1 MENNML
7 FFIITTAILLV
18 VTTYFGYRTWYL
30 AGVVAEIQEQ
40 DEDNAEY
47 ISLLETTNIYMYDRI
62 KKSYEAMQQID
73 HLGAFESEDETG
85 TTFQLLKE
93 VITELKE
100 QFDAETEEK

>member
-1 MENNML
+1 
-7 FFIITTAILLV
+7 
-18 VTTYFGYRTWYL
+18 
-30 AGVVAEIQEQ
+30 
-40 DEDNAEY
+40 
-47 ISLLETTNIYMYDRI
+47 MYDRI

>member
-7 FFIITTAILLV
+7 FFIITIAILLV
-18 VTTYFGYRTWYL
+18 ATAYFGYRTWYL
-30 AGVVAEIQEQ
+30 AGVIADIQEQ

-47 ISLLETTNIYMYDRI
+47 ITLLETTNIYMYDRI
-62 KKSYEAMQQID
+62 KKSYDDMQQID
-73 HLGAFESEDETG
+73 QLGAFESEDESG

>member
-1 MENNML
+1 ML
-7 FFIITTAILLV
+7 FFIITIAILLV
-18 VTTYFGYRTWYL
+18 ATAYFGYRTWYL
-30 AGVVAEIQEQ
+30 AGVIADIQEQ

-47 ISLLETTNIYMYDRI
+47 ITLLETTNIYMYDRI
-62 KKSYEAMQQID
+62 KKSYDDMQQID
-73 HLGAFESEDETG
+73 QLGAFESEDESG

>member
-1 MENNML
+1 ML

-18 VTTYFGYRTWYL
+18 ATAYFGYRTWYL

-47 ISLLETTNIYMYDRI
+47 ITLLETTNIYMYDRI
-62 KKSYEAMQQID
+62 KKSYDDMQQID
-73 HLGAFESEDETG
+73 QLGAFESEDESG